1 MKVGKHIVE
10 LLDLLWE
17 TGKDS
22 TTKVIFEPGCE

>member
-10 LLDLLWE
+10 LLDLLRE

-22 TTKVIFEPGCE
+22 TTKVIFEP